1 MSNKILREIL
11 IIALLF
17 LVIMFTLGI
26 LFYDYIPTDGGTI
39 TSVKYVA
46 DENVEH
52 VLNEIQTNS
61 GIDIKS
67 QNTDSPLK
75 SYTIDANDLNIYASE
90 KYYES
95 GKKDPFAEYSEP
107 IEETVRT
114 TTAGITASNTQISNP
129 IITDEVIQ
137 EEAKQEEPE
146 KLKVKE
152 EKKEEIKIEEKK
164 EINLSENASSV
175 LNKVSN
181 KTTMIT
187 QNTTVKNESTTGT
200 FFEKEDSK

>member
-1 MSNKILREIL
+1 M
-11 IIALLF
+11 
-17 LVIMFTLGI
+17 
-26 LFYDYIPTDGGTI
+26 
-39 TSVKYVA
+39 
-46 DENVEH
+46 
-52 VLNEIQTNS
+52 
-61 GIDIKS
+61 
-67 QNTDSPLK
+67 
-75 SYTIDANDLNIYASE
+75 
-90 KYYES
+90 
-95 GKKDPFAEYSEP
+95 KDPVLQEK
-107 IEETVRT
+107 
-114 TTAGITASNTQISNP
+114 Q
-129 IITDEVIQ
+129 IITLRMPKDLLDLID

>member
-26 LFYDYIPTDGGTI
+26 LFYDYIPTDSGTI

-114 TTAGITASNTQISNP
+114 TKAGITASNTQVSNP
-129 IITDEVIQ
+129 IVVVKEEIVQ
-137 EEAKQEEPE
+137 EEVKQEEPVE
-146 KLKVKE
+146 LEVKE
-152 EKKEEIKIEEKK
+152 ENKIEEK
-164 EINLSENASSV
+164 EETNLSENASSV

-181 KTTMIT
+181 KTTTIT
-187 QNTTVKNESTTGT
+187 QNTTVKNESTIGT